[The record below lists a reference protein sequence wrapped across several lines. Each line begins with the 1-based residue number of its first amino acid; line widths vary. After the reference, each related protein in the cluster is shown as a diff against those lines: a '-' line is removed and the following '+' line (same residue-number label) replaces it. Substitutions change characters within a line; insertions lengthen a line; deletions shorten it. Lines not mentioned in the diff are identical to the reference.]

1 MSSELKG
8 QRILAIIY
16 GTELFGSE
24 RANLE
29 ALRAL
34 QSKGAEIHVAVS
46 GRVHGGG
53 AVGKRAR
60 EMGFSTFEMPFGSH
74 FAASWMLNDKAYR
87 KRQLKRIWTISRLL
101 SQKIREIEP
110 TVLMFS
116 TVLSFMFCG
125 LATLLNRVPIIY
137 RIGDAPPV
145 DSKFQMIF
153 WKWLV
158 RRANHVV
165 CISDFIRKE
174 VLVHSSKNPKRV
186 SKIYNA
192 PITREGKP
200 NGQLIDSLRKTKRS
214 IQFLFVGQITE
225 NKGVHYLVDAL
236 LSLNDAEVGCWIVG
250 GSKHTT
256 AFQQE
261 LNNRSVLAES
271 KTTVEFL
278 GFLQDPRPFYIAADW
293 VVVPSRYDEPLGNIV
308 QEAAQWKTPAIIS
321 NRGGLPELIRHNE
334 DGIILQQPSSIEIA
348 RVIRWIQMNPEEFS
362 QFGDN
367 IFEKIN
373 NNFGLAEYETQ
384 WSEVVLAVTQ

>member
-1 MSSELKG
+1 M
-8 QRILAIIY
+8 
-16 GTELFGSE
+16 
-24 RANLE
+24 
-29 ALRAL
+29 
-34 QSKGAEIHVAVS
+34 
-46 GRVHGGG
+46 
-53 AVGKRAR
+53 
-60 EMGFSTFEMPFGSH
+60 
-74 FAASWMLNDKAYR
+74 
-87 KRQLKRIWTISRLL
+87 
-101 SQKIREIEP
+101 
-110 TVLMFS
+110 
-116 TVLSFMFCG
+116 
-125 LATLLNRVPIIY
+125 
-137 RIGDAPPV
+137 
-145 DSKFQMIF
+145 
-153 WKWLV
+153 
-158 RRANHVV
+158 
-165 CISDFIRKE
+165 
-174 VLVHSSKNPKRV
+174 HSSKNPKRV